1 MGVLW
6 VWNSKILVLS
16 IVILFVNFGR
26 RKHNPVHCF
35 INFGKFQVF
44 EVISWATSGTGVYGF
59 WVIFDMLNVL
69 RALAVFIIFVCKR
82 DIIFALEENY
92 PCLKRRV
99 IKVLIIFSLIGASLI
114 VLIIST
120 VHTTTKRA
128 TVLNITGDTDDPL
141 HWYTSSEAVL
151 LFQLL
156 FCI

>member
-1 MGVLW
+1 MHC
-6 VWNSKILVLS
+6 S
-16 IVILFVNFGR
+16 VIF
-26 RKHNPVHCF
+26 C
-35 INFGKFQVF
+35 KFQVF

-99 IKVLIIFSLIGASLI
+99 IKVLIIFSLVGASLV

-120 VHTTTKRA
+120 VHTTTKRV
-128 TVLNITGDTDDPL
+128 TLLNTTGDADDPEL
-141 HWYTSSEAVL
+141 H
-151 LFQLL
+151 
-156 FCI
+156 